1 MSEPDLKQPCANS
14 ASAIRSDLPVLPKS
28 AGQDSET
35 RRCFVSGG
43 MPQVWSDRTDARGAP
58 GSLRSLEWERNDCG
72 GSASR
77 FVVTRM
83 AIFRSL
89 SSFFDGAEVSFQFY
103 GCNRITWHLHLLEP
117 CGQGSLIRSLHN
129 AYNLSLRQVEK
140 TSIRLHRR
148 VVLGGLCDLVDLFA
162 RQGASRHGMAA
173 HEFRHHICSFLLC
186 YFGVAVLCGVGFR
199 ELFAPKK
206 TLGSRRRRAASSG
219 ICLHQS
225 RNRRCRI
232 LRSSDRA
239 YDSNPLL
246 SLKASRPNLIR
257 I

>member
-1 MSEPDLKQPCANS
+1 MGE
-14 ASAIRSDLPVLPKS
+14 
-28 AGQDSET
+28 
-35 RRCFVSGG
+35 
-43 MPQVWSDRTDARGAP
+43 
-58 GSLRSLEWERNDCG
+58 NDCG

-173 HEFRHHICSFLLC
+173 HEFRHRICSFLLC
-186 YFGVAVLCGVGFR
+186 YFGVAVLCGLGFR
-199 ELFAPKK
+199 ELFASKK

-246 SLKASRPNLIR
+246 SLKASRT
-257 I
+257 